1 MSSSEGGVVSVTVI
15 VVGWETFNPLSMAVI
30 EIVSLP
36 VKLNPDGILTEKL
49 PLLSTVPV
57 NMCPSLNAK
66 LIFVLASA
74 VPIIALSSV
83 VMLFATGF
91 SGGTLSIKST

>member
-1 MSSSEGGVVSVTVI
+1 
-15 VVGWETFNPLSMAVI
+15 MAVI

-57 NMCPSLNAK
+57 NMRPSLNAK

-91 SGGTLSIKST
+91 SGGTLYLLNRHRNSHMNPSDGY

>member
-1 MSSSEGGVVSVTVI
+1 
-15 VVGWETFNPLSMAVI
+15 MAVI

-57 NMCPSLNAK
+57 NMCPSLNVS
-66 LIFVLASA
+66 LY
-74 VPIIALSSV
+74 
-83 VMLFATGF
+83 
-91 SGGTLSIKST
+91 SIYENDFT